1 MNFVE
6 VWLDVWEYLA
16 DLNVVSMLFRLVF
29 AAVAG
34 GVIGIERGYHGRAAG
49 LRTHMLVCLGAA
61 LTALIGCFI
70 SYEMKAMDINSDA
83 QRTAAQVMSGVGFL
97 GAGTILLKKGN
108 NSQVTGLTTAAGLWV
123 TAAIGLAV
131 GFGLYLPAF
140 VAVMLVIVVFTLM
153 AHMEFRM
160 NRTRHRILVYLE
172 LDSVYAVRE
181 MMQTLTE
188 KFAAIE
194 VQVTPPRSATSPHV
208 GVEALIRIPP
218 KTTEES
224 KLIKLQSLDHVIY
237 AIRLP

>member
-188 KFAAIE
+188 KFAAVE